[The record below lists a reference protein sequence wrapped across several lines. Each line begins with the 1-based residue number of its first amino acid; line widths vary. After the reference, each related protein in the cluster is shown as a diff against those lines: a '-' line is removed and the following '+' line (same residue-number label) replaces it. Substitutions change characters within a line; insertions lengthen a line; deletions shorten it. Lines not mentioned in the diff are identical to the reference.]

1 MSPEWRIG
9 DYIYSTTK
17 ENLTTILTGKIKF
30 NKPVKPQEKKS
41 QNRNLFFFFFFQGK
55 AKKATLPSILRAE
68 TVQCCQKSFAF
79 ELPYK
84 IYHSI
89 TVLVERTR

>member
-30 NKPVKPQEKKS
+30 NKPVNPQEKKS
-41 QNRNLFFFFFFQGK
+41 QNRKDPIFFFKEKRNKLHFPRSFEQK
-55 AKKATLPSILRAE
+55 LYSVAKNPLHLNYRTKYIIL
-68 TVQCCQKSFAF
+68 
-79 ELPYK
+79 LPY
-84 IYHSI
+84 
-89 TVLVERTR
+89 